1 MWSRDGA
8 EFTNRLLTDLL
19 GPAAVPVSLSDK
31 SSLKIWIEKY
41 RKRRT
46 PEPVLSLAMVG
57 LGCLETIGNASDL
70 YCRSQM
76 LPSTQHDPDLWL
88 RYYREPL
95 EAVFDLGKQLSGDT
109 EISDAIDLM
118 RLILLH
124 RSRQHPD
131 RYISF
136 AARYPSLARRS
147 LVVAIED
154 ARRRPLLTQRMGKQM
169 PRFLASLTNR
179 LAALAVN
186 QFDTIATANDDVAKI
201 TDSPALLFLVQV
213 LAPCVLFEGQMP
225 HVLWRRAMEQN
236 DRKALQF
243 LLKLDHR
250 LRDIPPMAEC
260 IRNAVRQQD
269 QSILSVFA
277 ADRSRPKR
285 WEWRDAA
292 SLLAILLIE
301 MSSSFR
307 AVAEL
312 STVNRKQLPRRLSAN
327 DLRGL
332 LDAYRRDVT
341 QDRTLMEDRLPESLE
356 AWDKSIS
363 RLRTTLQWTDI
374 FAPGSVEIPLAG

>member
-1 MWSRDGA
+1 MWSMDGA
-8 EFTNRLLTDLL
+8 EFVNRLLTDLF
-19 GPAAVPVSLSDK
+19 GQAAVPVSLPDK

-57 LGCLETIGNASDL
+57 LGCLETIGNVSDL
-70 YCRSQM
+70 NCRFELLSR
-76 LPSTQHDPDLWL
+76 TQHDPDLWL
-88 RYYREPL
+88 RYYQEPL
-95 EAVFDLGKQLSGDT
+95 EAVVDLGKQLSGDT
-109 EISDAIDLM
+109 EIRDAIELI
-118 RLILLH
+118 RRILLH

-131 RYISF
+131 RYVSF
-136 AARYPSLARRS
+136 AARYPSLTRRI
-147 LVVAIED
+147 LVVAIEG

-169 PRFLASLTNR
+169 PRFFASLTNG

-186 QFDTIATANDDVAKI
+186 QFDTIATGNDDVAKI

-213 LAPCVLFEGQMP
+213 LAPCVFFEGQMP

-236 DRKALQF
+236 DRKALHF

-269 QSILSVFA
+269 QFILSAFA
-277 ADRSRPKR
+277 ADHSRPKR

-312 STVNRKQLPRRLSAN
+312 STVNRRQLPRRLSAN
-327 DLRGL
+327 DVRGL

-356 AWDKSIS
+356 AWEKSIS

-374 FAPGSVEIPLAG
+374 FSHGSLEIRLAG